1 MLTLGLDIGSSSIKV
16 ALFDAASGRLLASA
30 YSPRQEMPIVA
41 VQAGWAE
48 QDPVAW
54 WDHVKT
60 ATADVFSS
68 AGRPGKEVGA
78 IGISYQMHGL
88 VVVDREMNVLRPS
101 IIWCDSRATEIG
113 RAAFEKL
120 GRDRCLRTVLNS
132 PGNFTL
138 SKLRWVKENEP
149 ALFAKIHRFMLPGD
163 YIAMRLTDR
172 IATTVPGLSEGMA
185 WDFSAHAPAG
195 FLLKEYGIPPSLVAE
210 TVPTF
215 GEQGRVSQAA
225 AAALGLTA
233 GIPVT
238 YRAGDQ
244 PNNAFSLNVL
254 QPGEVAATA
263 GTSGVVYAVNGTLD
277 ADPQSR
283 VNSFAHV
290 THSERAPR
298 IGVLLCINGCGIAN
312 SWTRRTLGLAGV
324 PYEEL
329 NARAATVPRGSGGLV
344 VLPFGNG
351 AERMFGD
358 RDIGAQIIGAS
369 YTTHGESQMLRAVQ
383 EGVAFSFKYGMDLMT
398 GLGITP
404 RVIRAGDA
412 NLFKSRIFCDTL
424 AGTAGVAIE
433 LYNTDGAQGAARGAA
448 LGAGFFASPK
458 EAFGGLTRREF
469 IEPERTRAGEYGDV
483 YARWHELLALALS
496 RRGESGAATAGG
508 RA

>member
-1 MLTLGLDIGSSSIKV
+1 MLTLGCDIGSSSIKA
-16 ALFDAASGRLLASA
+16 ALFDAASGRLLAAA
-30 YSPRQEMPIVA
+30 YAPKQEMPIIA
-41 VQAGWAE
+41 RQAGWAE
-48 QDPVAW
+48 QDPAAW
-54 WDHVKT
+54 WDHLKT
-60 ATADVFSS
+60 ATAEVLSS
-68 AGRPGKEVGA
+68 SGRQGREIGA

-88 VVVDREMNVLRPS
+88 VVIDGEMNVLRPS

-113 RAAFEKL
+113 RAAFDRL
-120 GRDRCLRTVLNS
+120 GHDRCLRTVLNS

-138 SKLRWVKENEP
+138 SKLRWVRENEP
-149 ALFAKIHRFMLPGD
+149 SLFEHIRTFMLPGD

-172 IATTVPGLSEGMA
+172 VATTVPGLSEGMA
-185 WDFSAHAPAG
+185 WDFSANGPAS
-195 FLLKEYGIPPSLVAE
+195 FLLKEYGIPSSLVAE

-215 GEQGRVSQAA
+215 GDQGHLTQAA
-225 AAALGLTA
+225 AASLGLKA

-254 QPGEVAATA
+254 RPGEVAATA

-290 THSERAPR
+290 THTEHAPR

-312 SWTRRTLGLAGV
+312 SWTRRTLGLANV
-324 PYEEL
+324 AYEEL
-329 NARAATVPRGSGGLV
+329 NARASAVGAGSGGLV

-369 YTTHGESQMLRAVQ
+369 YTTHGEAHMLRAVQ

-404 RVIRAGDA
+404 SVIRAGDA
-412 NLFKSRIFCDTL
+412 NLFRSRIFCDTL
-424 AGTAGVAIE
+424 AGSAGVAIE

-448 LGAGFFASPK
+448 LGAGFFASPA
-458 EAFGGLTRREF
+458 EAFGGLARREV
-469 IEPERTRAGEYGDV
+469 IEPDRKRSGEYADIYG
-483 YARWHELLALALS
+483 RWHDLLSLALS
-496 RRGESGAATAGG
+496 RTPR
-508 RA
+508 

>member
-1 MLTLGLDIGSSSIKV
+1 MLTLGCDIGSSSVKV
-16 ALFDAASGRLLASA
+16 ALFDAASGRLLGTA
-30 YSPRQEMPIVA
+30 YSPKQEMPINA
-41 VQAGWAE
+41 PQAGWAE
-48 QDPVAW
+48 QDPAAW
-54 WDHVKT
+54 WDHLKT
-60 ATADVFSS
+60 ATAEVLAST
-68 AGRPGKEVGA
+68 GRPGKEIGA

-120 GRDRCLRTVLNS
+120 GHDRCLRTVLNS

-149 ALFAKIHRFMLPGD
+149 AVFAKVHKFMLPGD
-163 YIAMRLTDR
+163 YIAMRLTGR

-185 WDFSAHAPAG
+185 WDFSANAPAA
-195 FLLKEYGIPPSLVAE
+195 FLLREYGIPDSLVAE

-215 GEQGRVSQAA
+215 GEQGRVAQAA
-225 AAALGLTA
+225 AAALGLKA

-290 THSERAPR
+290 THEARAPR

-312 SWTRRTLGLAGV
+312 SWTRKLLGLAGV

-329 NARAATVPRGSGGLV
+329 NARASKAGPGSGGLV

-358 RDIGAQIIGAS
+358 RDLGAQVIGES
-369 YTTHGESQMLRAVQ
+369 YTTHGEAHMLRAVQ

-404 RVIRAGDA
+404 SVIRAGDA
-412 NLFKSRIFCDTL
+412 NLFRSRIFCETL

-448 LGAGFFASPK
+448 LGAGFYTSPAQ
-458 EAFGGLTRREF
+458 AFGGLARREV
-469 IEPERTRAGEYGDV
+469 IEPDVRRTGEYGEI
-483 YARWHELLALALS
+483 YGRWHEILALALS
-496 RRGESGAATAGG
+496 RKSA
-508 RA
+508 

>member
-1 MLTLGLDIGSSSIKV
+1 MLTLGCDIGSSSIKV

-30 YSPRQEMPIVA
+30 YSPKQEMPINA
-41 VQAGWAE
+41 PQGGWAE
-48 QDPVAW
+48 QDPAAW
-54 WDHVKT
+54 WDHLKT
-60 ATADVFSS
+60 ATAEALASS
-68 AGRPGKEVGA
+68 GRDGREIGA

-88 VVVDREMNVLRPS
+88 VVVDRDMNVLRPS

-113 RAAFEKL
+113 RAAFDRL
-120 GRDRCLRTVLNS
+120 GRDRCLRTILNS

-138 SKLRWVKENEP
+138 SKLRWVRENEP
-149 ALFAKIHRFMLPGD
+149 GLFAKIDRFMLPGD
-163 YIAMRLTDR
+163 YIAMRLTGR

-185 WDFSAHAPAG
+185 WDFSANAPAG
-195 FLLKEYGIPPSLVAE
+195 FLLKEYGIPASLVAE

-215 GEQGRVSQAA
+215 GDQGRVAQAA
-225 AAALGLTA
+225 AASLGLKA
-233 GIPVT
+233 GTPVT

-263 GTSGVVYAVNGTLD
+263 GTSGVVYAVNGTLE

-290 THSERAPR
+290 THEPQAPR

-312 SWTRRTLGLAGV
+312 SWTRRTLGLGAQ

-329 NARAATVPRGSGGLV
+329 NARAAAVAPGSGGIV

-358 RDIGAQIIGAS
+358 RDIGAQVIGAS
-369 YTTHGESQMLRAVQ
+369 YTTHGEAHILRAVQ

-404 RVIRAGDA
+404 SVIRAGDA
-412 NLFKSRIFCDTL
+412 NLFRSRIFCDTL

-448 LGAGFFASPK
+448 LGAGFYRSPA
-458 EAFGGLTRREF
+458 EAFGGLARREV
-469 IEPERTRAGEYGDV
+469 IEPDRKRTGELGDIYG
-483 YARWHELLALALS
+483 RWHDTLALALS
-496 RRGESGAATAGG
+496 RKPA
-508 RA
+508 